1 MLHLYRMINKTI
13 IVYKTKDNKEPFVD
27 WLFSLRD
34 KIIRHRIEARI
45 DRVKQGNYGDHK
57 RFHGIIEL
65 RLDFGSGYRIYCGD
79 DGEALVVLLA
89 GGDKS
94 SQDKDIKKA
103 SEYWMDYYEQ
113 KKI

>member
-1 MLHLYRMINKTI
+1 MDKEVL
-13 IVYKTKDNKEPFVD
+13 VYKTPEGKEPFID

-34 KIIRHRIEARI
+34 KMARHRIETRI

-57 RFHGIIEL
+57 QFQGILEI
-65 RLDFGSGYRIYCGD
+65 RLDFGKGYRVYCGE
-79 DGEALVVLLA
+79 DGNKLVILLI

-94 SQDKDIKKA
+94 SQEKDIKKA
-103 SEYWMDYYEQ
+103 VEYWRDYHEQ